1 MPPRAIWS
9 GAISFGMVTIP
20 VKLYSAT
27 HGKDITFNLLH
38 APDGARIEQ
47 KRFCSVEQVEVPWAE
62 VVRGY
67 QYAKGQYV
75 TLTDEDLE
83 KLPLPSTHTIEIAA
97 FVAEA
102 EIDPVYYERS
112 YFLAPDKRDEKPYA
126 MLLRALQEK
135 RLAAVASITIRKKE
149 QLCALR
155 PQEGTLML
163 ETLYYPD
170 EIELERKVDL
180 SKVKVSEKEMQLAFT
195 LIDLLRKPF
204 EPEEYHDRYREALA
218 ELIEAKLEGKD
229 VVTSPLPRE
238 TPVIDIAERLAR
250 SVAAVRGGKTATRAT
265 RPAAK
270 RVARKSAEPRSVTTP
285 PRRRRKAAD
294 RKAG

>member
-27 HGKDITFNLLH
+27 HSKDISFNLLH

-47 KRFCSVEQVEVPWAE
+47 KRFCSLEEAEVPWSE
-62 VVRGY
+62 IVRGY
-67 QYAKGQYV
+67 QYAKDQYV
-75 TLTDEDLE
+75 TLTDEDFE
-83 KLPLPSTHTIEIAA
+83 KLPLPSKHTVEISA
-97 FVAEA
+97 FVGED
-102 EIDPVYYERS
+102 EIDPVFYERS
-112 YFLAPDKRDEKPYA
+112 YFLAPDKRGEKPYA
-126 MLLRALQEK
+126 MLLRALAERQ
-135 RLAAVASITIRKKE
+135 LVAIAAITIRKKE

-155 PQEGTLML
+155 PQEGTIML
-163 ETLYYPD
+163 ATLYYPD
-170 EIELERKVDL
+170 EIELEREADL
-180 SKVKVSEKEMQLAFT
+180 TRIKVSDKEMQLAFT

-204 EPEEYHDRYREALA
+204 EPEEYHDRYREALS

-229 VVTSPLPRE
+229 VVTSPPPGE

-250 SVAAVRGGKTATRAT
+250 SVAAVRGSRSATRAT
-265 RPAAK
+265 RQATKKA
-270 RVARKSAEPRSVTTP
+270 ARKSAQPRSVAAPTK
-285 PRRRRKAAD
+285 RRGKVAD